1 MPFEKIHLTQIN
13 QKTSERPNDIH
24 TSELFGESLTPEQE
38 QDVSAGVPPLFF
50 PEEVKPT
57 DWKKKLEGLK
67 GLTPEVNPPELK
79 LLIQQPVDIKTNF

>member
-50 PEEVKPT
+50 SRRS
-57 DWKKKLEGLK
+57 
-67 GLTPEVNPPELK
+67 
-79 LLIQQPVDIKTNF
+79 